1 MAPRRTNQAATDRPT
16 NECEEL
22 RRTLLAMQE
31 NIQATIHNSIRELA
45 DSVYLQQRDRSPRR
59 LPSADGTTKADG
71 NSSAEEVQHRGNR
84 FDRTNMFPRLENLRQ
99 GSRSVDDY
107 AEDFS
112 LLLSKEILDIEVQ
125 LVSRFIGGLRPQL
138 RNAMSQ
144 FYPLTVAE
152 AHRRAVAVVPEDAS
166 SQVDVRRLVSLCTFL
181 IWYCLF
187 FKLKHNL
194 PLWSLVTY
202 ISNILYLIH
211 F

>member
-1 MAPRRTNQAATDRPT
+1 MAPRRTNQAATDQPT
-16 NECEEL
+16 NVWEEL
-22 RRTLLAMQE
+22 RKTLLAMQE
-31 NIQATIHNSIRELA
+31 NIQATIHNSMRELA
-45 DSVYLQQRDRSPRR
+45 ESVYLQQRDRRR
-59 LPSADGTTKADG
+59 QPSEDGTTEADDTP
-71 NSSAEEVQHRGNR
+71 SAEEVQHRGNR
-84 FDRTNMFPRLENLRQ
+84 FDRTNMFPRLQNLRQ

-107 AEDFS
+107 AEEFS